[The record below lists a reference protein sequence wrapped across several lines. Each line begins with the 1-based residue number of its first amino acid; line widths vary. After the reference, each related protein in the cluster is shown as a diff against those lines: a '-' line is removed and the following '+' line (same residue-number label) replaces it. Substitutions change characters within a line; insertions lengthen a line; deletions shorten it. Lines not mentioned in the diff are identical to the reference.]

1 MRDPIYPGRVG
12 DRAWEIVRPRE
23 AADGLAMLGYRDRA
37 GAGLELRVAV
47 IPAVTVAVDFG
58 GGGLVVETTE
68 GSRASGGMV
77 AGFSRGLTAIRA
89 ERAAC
94 VEVRMSPLR
103 AYSVLGI
110 GPGELG
116 AAVGLDEVWGASA
129 ERLRAQLAEAGNWE
143 VRFALTRAFLAQH
156 FRPERTPDAEV
167 VAGWNR
173 IVADRGQ
180 VRVAELAESC
190 GWSRKRLWTRFESQI
205 GLTPKR
211 AAMLVRFRH
220 AVEGL
225 VAGRPAADVAASC
238 GYSDQAHM
246 SREIA
251 SFAGRTPNTLAR
263 EPHTPI
269 GQHRYRAW
277 GTFFQDPAGVV
288 GRG

>member
-1 MRDPIYPGRVG
+1 ME
-12 DRAWEIVRPRE
+12 DRAAGWEIVRPRRL
-23 AADGLAMLGYRDRA
+23 ADGLSMLGYRDRA
-37 GAGLELRVAV
+37 DAGLELRVAV

-68 GSRASGGMV
+68 ASRASGGMV
-77 AGFSRGLTAIRA
+77 AGFAGGLTGIRA

-103 AYSVLGI
+103 AYSVLGV

-116 AAVGLDEVWGASA
+116 AAVGLDEVWGAAA
-129 ERLRAQLAEAGNWE
+129 ERLRGRLAEAVEWE
-143 VRFALTRAFLAQH
+143 ERFVLMRAFLAQR
-156 FRPERTPDAEV
+156 FRPDRTPDPEV
-167 VAGWNR
+167 VAGWNHIVTSRGHVR
-173 IVADRGQ
+173 IAD
-180 VRVAELAESC
+180 VAESC

-225 VAGRPAADVAASC
+225 VAGRRAADVAVSC

-251 SFAGRTPNTLAR
+251 SFAGRTPGALAR
-263 EPHTPI
+263 ETHTPI

-277 GTFFQDPAGVV
+277 GTFFQDPAGVA
-288 GRG
+288 GRE

>member
-1 MRDPIYPGRVG
+1 MGASRL
-12 DRAWEIVRPRE
+12 EIVRPRE
-23 AADGLAMLGYRDRA
+23 SADGLAMLGYRDR
-37 GAGLELRVAV
+37 GDAGLELRVAV

-58 GGGLVVETTE
+58 GGGLVVETTA

-77 AGFSRGLTAIRA
+77 AGFAGGLTGIRA

-103 AYSVLGI
+103 AYSVLGV

-116 AAVGLDEVWGASA
+116 AAVGLDEVWGVSA
-129 ERLRAQLAEAGNWE
+129 ERLRAQLAEAVGWE
-143 VRFALTRAFLAQH
+143 ERFGLARAFLAQRV
-156 FRPERTPDAEV
+156 RPERTPDPEV
-167 VAGWNR
+167 VAGWDR
-173 IVADRGQ
+173 IVASRGQ
-180 VRVAELAESC
+180 VRVAEVAEFC
-190 GWSRKRLWTRFESQI
+190 GWSRKRLLTRFESQI

-225 VAGRPAADVAASC
+225 VAGRRAADVAVSC

-251 SFAGRTPNTLAR
+251 SFAGRTPGALAR
-263 EPHTPI
+263 ETHTPI

-277 GTFFQDPAGVV
+277 GTFFQDPAGVA
-288 GRG
+288 GRE

>member
-1 MRDPIYPGRVG
+1 ME
-12 DRAWEIVRPRE
+12 DRAAGWEIVRPRQV
-23 AADGLAMLGYRDRA
+23 ADGLAMLGYRDRA
-37 GAGLELRVAV
+37 DSPLELRVAV
-47 IPAVTVAVDFG
+47 IPAITVAVDFG

-68 GSRASGGMV
+68 SSRTNGGMV
-77 AGFSRGLTAIRA
+77 AGFSGGLTGIRA

-103 AYSVLGI
+103 AYSVLGV

-116 AAVGLDEVWGASA
+116 AVVGLDEVWGASA
-129 ERLRAQLAEAGNWE
+129 ERLRARLAEAGEWE
-143 VRFALTRAFLAQH
+143 ERFALTRGFLAQR
-156 FRPERTPDAEV
+156 FRPDRIPDPEV
-167 VAGWNR
+167 RAGWNR
-173 IVADRGQ
+173 IVATRGQ

-251 SFAGRTPNTLAR
+251 SFAGRTPGTLAR
-263 EPHTPI
+263 ETHTLI

-277 GTFFQDPAGVV
+277 GTFFQDPAGVA
-288 GRG
+288 GRQ

>member
-1 MRDPIYPGRVG
+1 MG
-12 DRAWEIVRPRE
+12 DRGWEIVRPRE
-23 AADGLAMLGYRDRA
+23 AADGLAMLGYRDCADA
-37 GAGLELRVAV
+37 GMELRVAV

-58 GGGLVVETTE
+58 GGGLVVETTA

-77 AGFSRGLTAIRA
+77 AGFSGGLRGIRA

-103 AYSVLGI
+103 AYSVLGV

-116 AAVGLDEVWGASA
+116 AAVGLDEVWGASG
-129 ERLRAQLAEAGNWE
+129 ERLRARLAEAAGWE
-143 VRFALTRAFLAQH
+143 ERFGLARAFLAQR
-156 FRPERTPDAEV
+156 FRPERTPDPEV
-167 VAGWNR
+167 VAGWNH
-173 IVADRGQ
+173 IVASRGQ
-180 VRVAELAESC
+180 ARVADVAEFC

-225 VAGRPAADVAASC
+225 VAGRPAADVAAAC

-251 SFAGRTPNTLAR
+251 SFAGRTPKALAR
-263 EPHTPI
+263 EPHSPI
-269 GQHRYRAW
+269 GERRYRAW